1 MNNLSETG
9 KATLDL
15 HDFEAHPIDCIN
27 WKEYPYK
34 PEVQF
39 KITNDE
45 HLIYLQFNVREK
57 YIRAVETIIN
67 GDVYKDS
74 CVEFFVSPKTDGKYY
89 NFEFSC
95 IGVPHVAYGPD
106 RYQRVKLPIEIIEQ
120 IKVKSSLGTE
130 PFEEKKGDFTWKLN
144 VEIPIT
150 CFIHDNLKS
159 FEGLR
164 ARANFYKCGD
174 ATSEPH
180 YLSWSPIGTEK
191 PDFHQYPFFGNLL
204 FI

>member
-9 KATLDL
+9 RATLDL
-15 HDFEAHPIDCIN
+15 HDFEGHPIECVN
-27 WKEYPYK
+27 WKEFSYK

-45 HLIYLQFNVREK
+45 QLIYLQFNVREK
-57 YIRAVETIIN
+57 YIRAEETTIN

-74 CVEFFVSPKTDGKYY
+74 CVEFFISPRANGNYY

-106 RYQRVKLPIEIIEQ
+106 RYQRIKLPVEIIEQ
-120 IKVKSSLGTE
+120 IKIKSSLGVE
-130 PFEEKKGDFTWKLN
+130 PFAEKQGDFSWKLN
-144 VEIPIT
+144 VEIPIS
-150 CFIHDNLKS
+150 CFIYDGLKS
-159 FEGLR
+159 FAGLR

-180 YLSWSPIGTEK
+180 FLSWSPIETEN
-191 PDFHQYPFFGNLL
+191 PDFHQYSFLGNLL

>member
-1 MNNLSETG
+1 MNDLSEKG
-9 KATLDL
+9 RATLDL

-45 HLIYLQFNVREK
+45 QLIYLQFNVREK
-57 YIRAVETIIN
+57 NIRAVETVVN

-74 CVEFFVSPKTDGKYY
+74 CVEFFISPKADGKYY

-95 IGVPHVAYGPD
+95 IGIPHVAYGPD
-106 RYQRVKLPIEIIEQ
+106 RYQRIKLPIEIIEQ
-120 IKVKSSLGTE
+120 IKVKSSLGTA

-174 ATSEPH
+174 GTSEPH
-180 YLSWSPIGTEK
+180 YLSWSPIETGK

>member
-1 MNNLSETG
+1 MNSLSEKG
-9 KATLDL
+9 RATLDL
-15 HDFEAHPIDCIN
+15 QDFEAHPIECVN

-45 HLIYLQFNVREK
+45 HLIYLQFNVKEK
-57 YIRAVETIIN
+57 YIRAVETVVN
-67 GDVYKDS
+67 GNVYQDS
-74 CVEFFVSPKTDGKYY
+74 CVEFFISPRADGKYY

-95 IGVPHVAYGPD
+95 IGIPHVAYGPD
-106 RYQRVKLPIEIIEQ
+106 RYQRMMLPIEIIEQ
-120 IKVKSSLGTE
+120 MRVKSSLGTE
-130 PFEEKKGDFTWKLN
+130 PFEEKKGDIAWKLN

-180 YLSWSPIGTEK
+180 YLSWSPIETVK

>member
-1 MNNLSETG
+1 MNDLSEKG
-9 KATLDL
+9 RATLDL

-45 HLIYLQFNVREK
+45 QLIYLQFNVREK
-57 YIRAVETIIN
+57 NIRAVETVVN

-74 CVEFFVSPKTDGKYY
+74 CVEFFISPKADGKYY

-95 IGVPHVAYGPD
+95 IGIPHVAYGPD

-120 IKVKSSLGTE
+120 IKVKSSLGTA
-130 PFEEKKGDFTWKLN
+130 PFEEKKGDFAWKLN

-150 CFIHDNLKS
+150 CFIHDSLKS